1 MEIEKIREVI
11 TKEVFG
17 YFGRGDFKSGAK
29 ILRKLYLKEYN
40 FLDDLET
47 KRLILVNLSVAEYY
61 SENLE
66 GAKKYIKII
75 KKEVEEN
82 KNYIED
88 HTDMYCNI
96 LNYYI
101 EFFENEITIEEQYEI
116 NKFNYKYY
124 KKIGSNIHMNV
135 SLINMCFIDKNYDII
150 IESIK
155 ALHNIKDNSISTI
168 IKEILKK
175 LEGESK
181 EYYNIAIEFL
191 NQEELCIV

>member
-1 MEIEKIREVI
+1 MEIEKIREII

-17 YFGRGDFKSGAK
+17 YFGANDFKSGAK

-47 KRLILVNLSVAEYY
+47 KRLILVNLSIAEYY
-61 SENLE
+61 SGNLE

-75 KKEVEEN
+75 KKEIEEN
-82 KNYIED
+82 KIYIEN

-101 EFFENEITIEEQYEI
+101 EFFENEITKEEQYEI
-116 NKFNYKYY
+116 NKFNYEYY
-124 KKIGSNIHMNV
+124 KKIGSDIHMNV
-135 SLINMCFIDKNYDII
+135 SLINMCFIDKSYDII

-155 ALHNIKDNSISTI
+155 ALHNIKDNSISI
-168 IKEILKK
+168 ILEEILKK
-175 LEGESK
+175 LEGESEK
-181 EYYNIAIEFL
+181 YYNIAIDFL